1 MKSMWSE
8 DRYTQSKNEKMFIL
22 IKKTCSLHMTGSF
35 YGCLLK
41 RQWTIL
47 ASSNITYIWRM
58 LVALHSSAHSSCI
71 CMQLLAVWTAAG
83 SRIYYCFKYL
93 KKCLTG
99 LSGCSCK
106 SQFVYLALRLSA
118 SILVLT
124 PPRQHVALQTNE
136 LFYSQF
142 TTLIFF
148 HSLHGGSFR

>member
-1 MKSMWSE
+1 MKSMWRE

-83 SRIYYCFKYL
+83 SRIYYCFKYF
-93 KKCLTG
+93 KKVLNWTFALFMQIPICLFGAATF
-99 LSGCSCK
+99 SFYPCSDTPTSTCCTANK
-106 SQFVYLALRLSA
+106 WALLQPVYFPHLL
-118 SILVLT
+118 
-124 PPRQHVALQTNE
+124 P
-136 LFYSQF
+136 F
-142 TTLIFF
+142 TAW
-148 HSLHGGSFR
+148 R